1 MWPNDRFI
9 KLCGIELPIIQAPNA
24 RSALSDM
31 IVAVSQAGG
40 LGRLQADALLESIG
54 DLTLVEDWLGNRK
67 LFESR
72 AVCQKK
78 CERSGLNQPSS
89 THCQAARASPRVDP
103 FHPIVRRCPR
113 YEIV

>member
-9 KLCGIELPIIQAPNA
+9 RLCGIELPIIQAPNA

-72 AVCQKK
+72 AVCQEKNAN
-78 CERSGLNQPSS
+78 GM
-89 THCQAARASPRVDP
+89 D
-103 FHPIVRRCPR
+103 
-113 YEIV
+113 

>member
-40 LGRLQADALLESIG
+40 LGRLQADAL
-54 DLTLVEDWLGNRK
+54 
-67 LFESR
+67 FEV
-72 AVCQKK
+72 AVGTIISDRPPH
-78 CERSGLNQPSS
+78 RS
-89 THCQAARASPRVDP
+89 ARALISA
-103 FHPIVRRCPR
+103 CGS
-113 YEIV
+113 YLG